1 MIDLIYIIIGVGIVL
16 RGADNLTDG
25 AVRIARRFNMPELII
40 GLTIVALGTSM
51 PELCVSMASALNGTA
66 DMAVGNVVGSNIF
79 NSLLIVGVCAMI
91 HPMAVSMNAIRRD
104 LPFAFIAT
112 LILIFTLVD
121 GTLTTIEGIIMF
133 LVFAAYM
140 AYTMR
145 NSMKENAQVALD
157 TPTEPRKGI
166 WHIYDYSLFTIAIGL
181 AELIIGSDVFVNHA
195 TLFAQS
201 LGVSE
206 AIIGITILG
215 AGTSL
220 PEFATSVVAALKGKT
235 SMALGN
241 VIGSCVFNI
250 LMILGL
256 TSIIVPLSPSGIST
270 FDLATMFVATLLLWL
285 FSFTKSTMERWEGV
299 VLTIGFFTYMAI
311 LIYNSIATEHL
322 F

>member
-1 MIDLIYIIIGVGIVL
+1 MDILYIIIGVVIVL

-25 AVRIARRFNMPELII
+25 AVRVARRFNMPEMII
-40 GLTIVALGTSM
+40 GLTIVAFGTSM
-51 PELCVSMASALNGTA
+51 PELCVSMASALNGTS

-91 HPMAVSMNAIRRD
+91 HPMAVSMSTIRRD
-104 LPFAFIAT
+104 LPFAFVAT
-112 LILIFTLVD
+112 LFLIFALSD
-121 GTLTTIEGIIMF
+121 GELSKGEGLLML
-133 LVFAAYM
+133 LVFSAYM
-140 AYTMR
+140 VYTIRRLVR
-145 NSMKENAQVALD
+145 NNEEIEAETAEES
-157 TPTEPRKGI
+157 RKGI
-166 WHIYDYSLFTIAIGL
+166 MRIYDYSLFTIPLGL
-181 AELIIGSDVFVNHA
+181 AELVIGSDLFVDHA

-206 AIIGITILG
+206 AVIGITILG

-256 TSIIVPLSPSGIST
+256 TSVVVPLTPSGIST
-270 FDLATMFVATLLLWL
+270 VDLATMFVAALLLWV
-285 FSFTKSTMERWEGV
+285 FSFTKSTMERWEGF
-299 VLTIGFFTYMAI
+299 VLTAGFCAYMGFLLVNA
-311 LIYNSIATEHL
+311 
-322 F
+322 